1 MKYET
6 HAKRGEQ
13 YVAPASE
20 LVDMTTEGMLCRS
33 NEELYETGG
42 EW

>member
-1 MKYET
+1 MRYEA
-6 HAKRGEQ
+6 HANRGEQ

-20 LVDMTTEGMLCRS
+20 LVDMTTEGMLCGS
-33 NEELYETGG
+33 NEDLFETGG